1 MYQAGQQVVYGA
13 HGVCTIVG
21 TEARSVDRKTIEYFV
36 LQPVQQPDSRYYVPS
51 HNENALAKMRPLMEK
66 DALMALLQSEDIRA
80 EKWIPDENR
89 RKQYYRELIT
99 SLDLEAMIRMIHVL
113 RQQRKQLLDTGKKF
127 HLCDENFLRD
137 AQRLLRT
144 ELLMVLDIPEQ
155 DLEGYLQNLLGE

>member
-66 DALMALLQSEDIRA
+66 GALMALLQSEDIRT